1 MLESNKRKQ
10 VSTTFKIEPVI
21 HNTTPMFYMD
31 CQMGTKFSEKKVELM
46 WQQVN
51 LATGEGLIGTLTS
64 FFLLYV
70 HVNGMELQLGIKNTC
85 FLLSHAF
92 QTLIVPSTEALIMQ
106 LSVGW

>member
-1 MLESNKRKQ
+1 M
-10 VSTTFKIEPVI
+10 EPVI

-46 WQQVN
+46 WQQSESRDRR
-51 LATGEGLIGTLTS
+51 GFGWTLTS
-64 FFLLYV
+64 FFLVYV

-85 FLLSHAF
+85 SLLSHVF
-92 QTLIVPSTEALIMQ
+92 QTLIVPSTEALTMQ